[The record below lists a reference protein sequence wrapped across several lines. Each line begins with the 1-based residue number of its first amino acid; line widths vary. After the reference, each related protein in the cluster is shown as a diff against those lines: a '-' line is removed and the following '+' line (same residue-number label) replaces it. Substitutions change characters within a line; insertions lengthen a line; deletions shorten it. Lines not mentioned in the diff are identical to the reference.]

1 MNARKGNML
10 NKLNLSLQ
18 KQTLIIYI
26 ALAVVTL
33 AVYWQVRQFDFVNF
47 DDVVYVKENRHVQSG
62 ITLDSVRWAFSTTHA
77 EFWHPLTWLT
87 LMVDYEIYGLKAG
100 GYHVTNVILHILSTL
115 LLFWLLNR
123 MTGAVWKSAFVAAA
137 FALHPLHVE
146 PVAWISQRKD
156 VLSALFWMLTLCL
169 YVRYTENPVIRRY
182 LAVLCTFLL
191 ALMSKPMVVTLPVI
205 MILLDY
211 WPLGRFAQRQ
221 EGIFRWQFKEKIPFF
236 ILSAVFSVITIYTQS
251 PGKQMPPVSRITG
264 ELLYGVTH
272 LGTRISNALV
282 YFVSYLEKIFWP
294 HHLAVFYPF
303 PETFPLMQVVGAA
316 LLILVISAV
325 TIVTVK
331 RRPFLLVGWL
341 WFLIALLPVI
351 GIIRKGFFAIADHY
365 VYLPFIGI
373 AIMTAWGIPSLI
385 PSAET
390 RKKVLFPLTIA
401 LLAVLTFLTWQQC
414 AHWKNSFE
422 LFNHTARVTRDNYL
436 AYTNRG
442 NANVLLG
449 RYQQAIED
457 CTKALQ
463 IKPDY
468 SYAYFNRGFAYGKLG
483 QYQRAIEDLTR
494 GIRLKPDDGSGYF
507 NRGNA
512 YGKLGQ
518 YQRAIEDYNLGIRL
532 KPDKAEGYANRGDAY
547 GALGQYQ
554 QAIENYNEAIRLK
567 PVYAEAYYHRGHAY
581 YRLGQ
586 KARAIQDYNEA
597 IRLKPDFAEGYYI
610 NRGNIYNEL
619 GGYQQ
624 AVENYNKAIRLKP
637 DDAEAYYNRGNVYYR
652 NGRYQLA
659 IEDYKKSIQ
668 LKPDHDKAYYNRG
681 NAYMK
686 FNQYQ
691 SAIQDYSKAMR
702 INPQY
707 VKAYNNRG
715 IAYYRLK
722 EPLLAI
728 KDFDEAIRLK
738 PDYAE
743 AYFNRGNAY
752 NELGQYQAA
761 IENYSQSIRLKQD
774 YVQAYD
780 NRANAYFITGD
791 TASGC
796 RDAKKAFEMG
806 TCLTLQTAKS
816 KGFCR

>member
-1 MNARKGNML
+1 MNARKGNMF

-18 KQTLIIYI
+18 KQTFIIY
-26 ALAVVTL
+26 VTL
-33 AVYWQVRQFDFVNF
+33 AVVILTVYWQAHQFDFVNF
-47 DDVVYVKENRHVQSG
+47 DDVVYVIENRHVQSG
-62 ITLDSVRWAFSTTHA
+62 MTLDGVRWAFSTTHA
-77 EFWHPLTWLT
+77 AFWHPLTWLT

-100 GYHVTNVILHILSTL
+100 GYHVTNVILHILSVL

-123 MTGAVWKSAFVAAA
+123 MTGAVWKSAFVAAV

-156 VLSALFWMLTLCL
+156 VLSALLGMLTLCL
-169 YVRYTENPVIRRY
+169 YVRYTENQVFRRY
-182 LAVLCTFLL
+182 LAVLFTFSL

-211 WPLGRFAQRQ
+211 WPLGRFEQRK
-221 EGIFRWQFKEKIPFF
+221 EGFFMWQLKEKMPFF
-236 ILSAVFSVITIYTQS
+236 ILSAVFSIITIYAQS
-251 PGKQMPPVSRITG
+251 PWKQAHPVSRVTG
-264 ELLYGVTH
+264 VFFYCVTN
-272 LGTRISNALV
+272 LGSTISNALV
-282 YFVSYLEKIFWP
+282 YFVRYLEKIFWP

-303 PETFPLMQVVGAA
+303 PEILPPLQVIPAA
-316 LLILVISAV
+316 LLIFVISAV
-325 TIVTVK
+325 TIATRK
-331 RRPFLLVGWL
+331 RLPFLMVGWL

-373 AIMTAWGIPSLI
+373 AIMSAWGIPFLI

-390 RKKVLFPLTIA
+390 KKKILCPLTIVI
-401 LLAVLTFLTWQQC
+401 LAVLSFLTCKQC

-422 LFNHTARVTRDNYL
+422 LWNHATLVTTDNYL

-442 NANVLLG
+442 NANVVLG

-468 SYAYFNRGFAYGKLG
+468 PYAYFNRGFAYGKLG
-483 QYQRAIEDLTR
+483 QYQRAIEDLNH

-547 GALGQYQ
+547 GELGQYQ
-554 QAIENYNEAIRLK
+554 RAIENYNQAILIK
-567 PVYAEAYYHRGHAY
+567 PDYAKAYYHRGYAY
-581 YRLGQ
+581 YKLGQ
-586 KARAIQDYNEA
+586 KARAIEDYNEA
-597 IRLKPDFAEGYYI
+597 IRLKPDFAEAYYI
-610 NRGNIYNEL
+610 NRGNIYDEL

-624 AVENYNKAIRLKP
+624 ALENYNTALRLKP

-652 NGRYQLA
+652 SGRYQQA
-659 IEDYKKSIQ
+659 IADYKKSIQ
-668 LKPDHDKAYYNRG
+668 LKPDNDKAYYNRG

-686 FNQYQ
+686 FHQYQ
-691 SAIQDYSKAMR
+691 SAIQDYNKAIR
-702 INPQY
+702 LNPQY

-715 IAYYRLK
+715 IAYYKLK

-728 KDFDEAIRLK
+728 RDFDKAVGLE
-738 PDYAE
+738 PDFAE
-743 AYFNRGNAY
+743 AYFNRGNAHTK
-752 NELGQYQAA
+752 LGQYQVA
-761 IENYSQSIRLKQD
+761 IKNYSQSIRLKQD

-791 TASGC
+791 TTSGC
-796 RDAKKAFEMG
+796 RDAKKACEMG
-806 TCLTLQTAKS
+806 TCVTLQTAES

>member
-1 MNARKGNML
+1 ML

-62 ITLDSVRWAFSTTHA
+62 ITLNSVTWAFSTTHA

-87 LMVDYEIYGLKAG
+87 LMFDYEIYGLKAG
-100 GYHVTNVILHILSTL
+100 GYHVTNLILHILSTL
-115 LLFWLLNR
+115 LLFWLFNR
-123 MTGAVWKSAFVAAA
+123 MTGAVWRSAFVAAA
-137 FALHPLHVE
+137 FALHPLQVE

-156 VLSALFWMLTLCL
+156 VLSALFGMLTLCL

-182 LAVLCTFLL
+182 LAVLFTFLL
-191 ALMSKPMVVTLPVI
+191 ALMSKPMVVTLPAI
-205 MILLDY
+205 MILLDF
-211 WPLGRFAQRQ
+211 WPLGRFDQRK
-221 EGIFRWQFKEKIPFF
+221 EGFFRWQFKEKAPFF
-236 ILSAVFSVITIYTQS
+236 VLSAVFSVITIYTQS
-251 PGKQMPPVSRITG
+251 SGKQMPPVSRITG
-264 ELLYGVTH
+264 ELFYGVTH

-294 HHLAVFYPF
+294 HNLAVFYPF
-303 PETFPLMQVVGAA
+303 PETFPPLQVAQAA
-316 LLILVISAV
+316 LLIFVISAV
-325 TIVTVK
+325 TFVTVK

-351 GIIRKGFFAIADHY
+351 GIIRKGFFAISDHY

-385 PSAET
+385 PPAEA

-401 LLAVLTFLTWQQC
+401 LLAVLIFLTWQQC
-414 AHWKNSFE
+414 ACWKNSFE
-422 LFNHTARVTRDNYL
+422 LFNHTALVTKDNYL

-457 CTKALQ
+457 CTKALK

-468 SYAYFNRGFAYGKLG
+468 SYAYFNRGFAYAKLE
-483 QYQRAIEDLTR
+483 QYQRAIEDLSH

-518 YQRAIEDYNLGIRL
+518 YKRAVEDYNLGIRL
-532 KPDKAEGYANRGDAY
+532 KPDRAEGYANRGDAY
-547 GALGQYQ
+547 GELKQYQ
-554 QAIENYNEAIRLK
+554 QAIENYNTAIRLK
-567 PVYAEAYYHRGHAY
+567 PDYAEAYYHRGHAY

-586 KARAIQDYNEA
+586 KSHALKDYNEA
-597 IRLKPDFAEGYYI
+597 IRLKPDFAGVYYV
-610 NRGNIYNEL
+610 NRGNVYEEL

-624 AVENYNKAIRLKP
+624 AIENYNQAIRLKP

-652 NGRYQLA
+652 SGRYQQA
-659 IEDYKKSIQ
+659 IEDYNKSIQ
-668 LKPDHDKAYYNRG
+668 IKPDNDRAYYNRG

-686 FNQYQ
+686 FDQYQ
-691 SAIQDYSKAMR
+691 SAIQDYNKASQL
-702 INPQY
+702 NPQN
-707 VKAYNNRG
+707 VKAHNNRG
-715 IAYYRLK
+715 IAYYKLK
-722 EPLLAI
+722 QQSLAI
-728 KDFDEAIRLK
+728 KEYNQAIRLQ

-752 NELGQYQAA
+752 TELGQYQAA
-761 IENYSQSIRLKQD
+761 ITNYTESIRLKQD
-774 YVQAYD
+774 YVQAYG
-780 NRANAYFITGD
+780 NRANAFFITGE
-791 TASGC
+791 TALGC
-796 RDAKKAFEMG
+796 RDAKKACEMG
-806 TCLTLQTAKS
+806 TCVALQTAES